1 MQSKAQARK
10 DLIAVRSAMANE
22 TVDYKSRDITG
33 QLKSMID
40 WKIVQK
46 MHCFLPIIDSN
57 EPDMR
62 ELINYA
68 YRHNIL
74 VYTSYPPAEKGLGVA
89 KMDQT
94 KVISHILSDSIKF
107 DLIIVPMLAFNPA
120 TNHRLG
126 YGGGFYDRLL
136 AGQPK
141 ALKVGV
147 CFQEFATQFP
157 VEPHD
162 QPLDRIVS
170 A

>member
-10 DLIAVRSAMANE
+10 HWIAIRSAMAPE
-22 TVDYKSRDITG
+22 TVGYKSRDIAE

-40 WKIVQK
+40 WNSIKT
-46 MHCFLPIIDSN
+46 MHCFLPIIKSN

-62 ELINYA
+62 ELISYVHS
-68 YRHNIL
+68 HNVV
-74 VYTSYPPAEKGLGVA
+74 VYTSYPPAENGLKIVESEQA
-89 KMDQT
+89 NINQYLLTDT
-94 KVISHILSDSIKF
+94 IKF
-107 DLIIVPMLAFNPA
+107 DLIIVPMLAFDPA

-136 AGQPK
+136 ATQPQ

-157 VEPHD
+157 IEAHD